1 VRILEVQQLGAGG
14 GLTCCLS
21 IAGRASEHGHD
32 VTVAV
37 PFGGRRITAPQGVNL
52 VDLPSAHVRRAACL
66 IRLTAAADA
75 VHAHGTR
82 AATWCLPHTRS
93 TPWAVTYHGLPS
105 LHRSASPGYRLA
117 ARMLLRTLT
126 RSATFNVGVGYA
138 EAATLVA
145 TGAPPER
152 VRAIRNG
159 TCPVAPVTAA
169 ERLRSREE
177 LGLAAEFVGVALP
190 GALNEQKNPQAAAE
204 IMRRLDDDFI
214 LLVAGDSPDMRRLA
228 NAWPPNLR
236 IIGRSTQVPK
246 LLRAADFFLTTS
258 RWEGLPLAPLEA
270 MAHGVPVVVSSA
282 PGNVEVVGQAGFV
295 FDLADLGAAAE
306 AIRTLRDEE
315 AMRASLGELG
325 RKRIAAEFSL
335 DRMLDEYL
343 ELYEELG
350 R

>member
-21 IAGRASEHGHD
+21 IAGRAAEHGHD
-32 VTVAV
+32 VTIAV
-37 PFGGRRITAPQGVNL
+37 PFAGRRIAAPHGVNL
-52 VDLPSAHVRRAACL
+52 VDLPSAHLPRAACL
-66 IRLTAAADA
+66 VRLTATADA

-82 AATWCLPHTRS
+82 AATWCLPHTRGK
-93 TPWAVTYHGLPS
+93 PWAVTYHGLSS
-105 LHRSASPGYRLA
+105 LHRSASPGYRFA
-117 ARMLLRTLT
+117 ARTLLRALT
-126 RSATFNVGVGYA
+126 RSATFSVGVGYA
-138 EAATLVA
+138 EAATLVMA
-145 TGAPPER
+145 GAPPER

-159 TCPVAPVTAA
+159 TCPVARVTAH
-169 ERLRSREE
+169 ERLRSREG
-177 LGLAAEFVGVALP
+177 LGLNAEFVGVALP
-190 GALNEQKNPQAAAE
+190 GALNEQKNPEAAAE

-214 LLVAGDSPDMRRLA
+214 LLVAGDSPDMQRFA
-228 NAWPPNLR
+228 DAAPPNLR
-236 IIGRSTQVPK
+236 IIGRSAEVPR

-295 FDLADLGAAAE
+295 FDLADLGAAAG

-325 RKRIAAEFSL
+325 RERIAAEFSL

-343 ELYEELG
+343 ALFEELG